1 MGNPKIKVNLLYENL
16 SNVRSVVSAADSN
29 EYLNPLNSYQYFTTK
44 IRYKLKKKKSSTI
57 DRKYGTK
64 HKLIESAV
72 ATDDIILL
80 RLVVAAFLKK
90 LKI

>member
-1 MGNPKIKVNLLYENL
+1 NKGESIIRKSKQ
-16 SNVRSVVSAADSN
+16 RSVCCFGCGLKRVFEPVELLSILFNKDKV
-29 EYLNPLNSYQYFTTK
+29 QV
-44 IRYKLKKKKSSTI
+44 KKKKSSTI

>member
-1 MGNPKIKVNLLYENL
+1 MK
-16 SNVRSVVSAADSN
+16 
-29 EYLNPLNSYQYFTTK
+29 
-44 IRYKLKKKKSSTI
+44 KKKKSSTI
-57 DRKYGTK
+57 DRKYDTK

>member
-1 MGNPKIKVNLLYENL
+1 M
-16 SNVRSVVSAADSN
+16 
-29 EYLNPLNSYQYFTTK
+29 
-44 IRYKLKKKKSSTI
+44 KKKKSSTI